1 MDSLYSILPGYFLSL
16 MVFFLYHRML
26 KINFQV
32 VLGLKD
38 EKTNPIVIL
47 ISVFRTLIIA
57 SFLYLIIVKLKQ
69 NIWGILLGL
78 ISYQLV
84 LLLSA
89 LLKSRNHKN

>member
-1 MDSLYSILPGYFLSL
+1 MYSILPGYFLSL

-32 VLGLKD
+32 VLGIKE
-38 EKTNPIVIL
+38 EKMNPIVIL
-47 ISVFRTLIIA
+47 ISIFRTLIVA
-57 SFLYLIIVKLKQ
+57 TFLYLIIVKLKQ

-89 LLKSRNHKN
+89 FFKSRNHKN

>member
-1 MDSLYSILPGYFLSL
+1 
-16 MVFFLYHRML
+16 ML